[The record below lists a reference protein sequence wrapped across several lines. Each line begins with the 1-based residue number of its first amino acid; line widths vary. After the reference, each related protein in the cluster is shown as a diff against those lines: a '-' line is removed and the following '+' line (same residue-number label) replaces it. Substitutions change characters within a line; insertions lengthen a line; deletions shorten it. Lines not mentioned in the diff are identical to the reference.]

1 VDCWEYH
8 IAVPQLKWSP
18 QRGRQAWAQA
28 TTGSLHSRPSPSFYR
43 SPSTHPRPPH
53 FCPVRGKRTVARL
66 LRSDHFT
73 ACTPAFTLHL
83 LRRSST
89 SLTRSQHPRSS
100 GLLCD
105 RSIHGVHALKAFRIF
120 PTMFHISSPFSIRP
134 IIPQPVS
141 LKQRQLSVVMD
152 PVTAGRLNRRH
163 RPANR

>member
-1 VDCWEYH
+1 VRAASSSVGPRAQICLMGSIVLSNSIALSSSFLWIAENVH

-18 QRGRQAWAQA
+18 QRGCQAWAQA

-83 LRRSST
+83 PRRSST

-105 RSIHGVHALKAFRIF
+105 RSIHGVHALKAF
-120 PTMFHISSPFSIRP
+120 
-134 IIPQPVS
+134 
-141 LKQRQLSVVMD
+141 
-152 PVTAGRLNRRH
+152 
-163 RPANR
+163 